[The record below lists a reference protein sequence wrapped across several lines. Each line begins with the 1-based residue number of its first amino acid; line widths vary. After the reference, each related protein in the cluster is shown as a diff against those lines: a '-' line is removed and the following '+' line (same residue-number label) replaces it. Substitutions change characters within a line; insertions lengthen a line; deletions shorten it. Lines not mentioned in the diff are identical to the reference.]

1 MKEKENHLET
11 LEFHPLQSTESSNR
25 RTKPRKEEDAR
36 HQVVTKYTTPV
47 PLREA
52 HKLSQRGKGA
62 AQLKCNQHPFPPS
75 KAVTRYL
82 SQHATGIKVA
92 INGQKK
98 GKNKEKQIYMY
109 RPSEIYY
116 N

>member
-1 MKEKENHLET
+1 MKEKENHLKT
-11 LEFHPLQSTESSNR
+11 LQFHPLQSTESSSR
-25 RTKPRKEEDAR
+25 RTKPQKEGDAR
-36 HQVVTKYTTPV
+36 HQTITMYTTHV

-52 HKLSQRGKGA
+52 NKLSQRGKGA
-62 AQLKCNQHPFPPS
+62 AQLKCNQRPFPPS
-75 KAVTRYL
+75 KAATRYTN
-82 SQHATGIKVA
+82 QHATGIKAA

-98 GKNKEKQIYMY
+98 GEKKKKIYMY